1 MNSESVNSQES
12 TTYYDILE
20 VSPNA
25 SHAVIKAAYKS
36 LMQRYHP
43 DKNSGDPAMGKLTI
57 LISQAFDVLSDPEKR
72 KAYDLGLAQHELN
85 NSTSMD
91 RVPRTESG
99 VVTTQQAKQLS
110 PSQEVLSRP
119 LDRTTKSATTVWL
132 VIYVA
137 FLWVAIVMAIMALPK
152 IQTNSEAQ
160 HQPLSEKVEAE
171 ELARLAKVKAETEK
185 KEAVSKAARTIPQL
199 AEGITV
205 SMPPSKDGSN
215 HCSEYAICT
224 HYIEIP
230 VLGVVVRKNDSEKI
244 IQHIWKNRALILES
258 VETELGKH
266 LYTNLT
272 QVNGEEML
280 KKIILDQINQTVV
293 GTDNYELNDVSEYR
307 GIEEILLPESF
318 SVH

>member
-1 MNSESVNSQES
+1 MNSESVKSQES
-12 TTYYDILE
+12 PTYYDILE

-85 NSTSMD
+85 NSTFTD
-91 RVPRTESG
+91 RVPRRESG
-99 VVTTQQAKQLS
+99 VVTTQQAKQQS

-119 LDRTTKSATTVWL
+119 LDRTTESVPIVWL
-132 VIYVA
+132 VISVA
-137 FLWVAIVMAIMALPK
+137 FIWAVLVMATPK
-152 IQTNSEAQ
+152 SQTNSEAQ

-171 ELARLAKVKAETEK
+171 ELARLGALAKVNAETEK
-185 KEAVSKAARTIPQL
+185 NEAVSKVARTIPQL
-199 AEGITV
+199 AKGITV
-205 SMPPSKDGSN
+205 SMPPSKDGFN

-224 HYIEIP
+224 HYIKIP
-230 VLGVVVRKNDSEKI
+230 VFGVVVRKNDSEKI
-244 IQHIWKNRALILES
+244 IQHIWKNRALILEG

-272 QVNGEEML
+272 QVNGEERL
-280 KKIILDQINQTVV
+280 KKIILDQINEVV
-293 GTDNYELNDVSEYR
+293 GTDNYSLYDVSEHR